1 MAATPN
7 LVHHVHAVV
16 LAVRARDAEEEREP
30 AQEAELPL
38 ALERALE
45 DKLVPLATEV
55 AARLLRHPVQEDL
68 ESLPGRRG

>member
-38 ALERALE
+38 TRERALE
-45 DKLVPLATEV
+45 DELVPLAAEV
-55 AARLLRHPVQEDL
+55 AACLLRHPVQEDL
-68 ESLPGRRG
+68 EALTGRRG